1 MKKLGQIDTPIV
13 ILNTRGYYNLFKQW
27 MELAEE
33 ENFMSKDQSEIWRV
47 VDTPAEV
54 LPAIQMFERKR
65 IDIRNAGKMR

>member
-1 MKKLGQIDTPIV
+1 
-13 ILNTRGYYNLFKQW
+13 

-47 VDTPAEV
+47 VDTPEEV